1 MNADSKNKEANIH
14 SKTKGIHEKRNR
26 KLSSTTLELRTIVY
40 THFANSFT
48 TMGWSAQKSTLIT
61 IDDLGCTTPL
71 VGKMTMGS
79 WPWYSVLKIPKENE
93 SRWFTFG
100 SL

>member
-1 MNADSKNKEANIH
+1 
-14 SKTKGIHEKRNR
+14 
-26 KLSSTTLELRTIVY
+26 
-40 THFANSFT
+40 
-48 TMGWSAQKSTLIT
+48 MGWSAQKSTLIT
-61 IDDLGCTTPL
+61 TDDLGCTTPL
-71 VGKMTMGS
+71 VGKMTMDS

>member
-1 MNADSKNKEANIH
+1 M
-14 SKTKGIHEKRNR
+14 KRETGNYQA
-26 KLSSTTLELRTIVY
+26 LLELRTIVY

-61 IDDLGCTTPL
+61 TDDLGCTTPL
-71 VGKMTMGS
+71 AGKMTMGS
-79 WPWYSVLKIPKENE
+79 WPWYSILKIPKENE

-100 SL
+100 SF